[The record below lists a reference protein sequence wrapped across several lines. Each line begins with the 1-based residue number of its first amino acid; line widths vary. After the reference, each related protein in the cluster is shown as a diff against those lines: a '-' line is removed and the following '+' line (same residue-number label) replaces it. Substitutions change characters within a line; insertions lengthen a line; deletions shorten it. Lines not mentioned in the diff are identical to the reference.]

1 MLPISVV
8 HIDLFR
14 SQGNSIRFLLEV
26 VYIYIIQFVSTFQ
39 LIIVVFQIIYT
50 LFSTCFCFVM

>member
-26 VYIYIIQFVSTFQ
+26 VYIYIIQFVSTLQ

-50 LFSTCFCFVM
+50 LFSTCFVM